1 VRGKR
6 IAQIIARH
14 RHERSN
20 KMAADL
26 YADYVIVGAGSAG
39 CVLAARLT
47 ESGKHK
53 VVLLEAGGDD
63 RVLHA
68 ALHEPGQVWSNV
80 MIHTPIGFGK
90 TLNDPKVNW
99 LYETEVDEGSGG
111 RKHKWP
117 KGKVLGG
124 SSSINGMLYVRGQ
137 SADYDGWAQMG
148 ARGWSWDEVLPY
160 FRKSENQERG
170 ENEFHGTGGPLSVS
184 DFPEEHPVSAAI
196 VQACQQIGIPYK
208 ADLNDGNQEGCS
220 FFQMTARNGRRSSAA
235 VAYLHP
241 AMKRPNLLVEKRAMT
256 TKILWDGKKAI
267 GVEFGQNGETRRAI
281 AAREVIVSA
290 GSVESPKLLEISGV
304 GQGALLR
311 ELGVP
316 VVHES
321 RMVGEN
327 MQDHYMIGCQA
338 ALKEP
343 HHSINELSRGVKL
356 LGQIAKYGLTR
367 KGLLSYAVAHGCA
380 FVKSRDELMYPDIQ
394 IHVMAA
400 SMDLE
405 YLNQYQGLRLDKEP
419 GLASNP
425 CQLRPESRGSIHAKS
440 PDGMERPKIVPNYL
454 SDPLDKQSVVDQ
466 LKIIRKIWQQPALEP
481 YMKNKGD
488 PFGDTDEAMLGYAKV
503 AGGTLYHAVGT
514 VAMGDER
521 FPLDPQLKV
530 RGVENLRVIDASAM
544 PKISSG
550 NTNAPTIMIAEK
562 GAEMVLQDAKEA
574 VAA

>member
-1 VRGKR
+1 
-6 IAQIIARH
+6 
-14 RHERSN
+14 
-20 KMAADL
+20 MAADL
-26 YADYVIVGAGSAG
+26 QADYVIVGAGSAG

-47 ESGKHK
+47 ESGAHK

-63 RVLHA
+63 RPFR
-68 ALHEPGQVWSNV
+68 EPSQFVSNV

-90 TLNDPKVNW
+90 TLNDPKVNG

-148 ARGWSWDEVLPY
+148 ARGWSWSDVLPW
-160 FRKSENQERG
+160 FRKSEHQERG
-170 ENEFHGTGGPLSVS
+170 ECEFHGSGGPLNVA
-184 DFPEEHPVSAAI
+184 DFPEEHTVSKAI
-196 VQACQQIGIPYK
+196 VEACVQAGIPFK
-208 ADLNDGNQEGCS
+208 PDLNDGNQEGAS
-220 FFQMTARNGRRSSAA
+220 FFQMTAKNGRRHSAA

-241 AMKRPNLLVEKRAMT
+241 AMSRANLTVEKRAMAT
-256 TKILWDGKKAI
+256 RILWDGKKAI
-267 GVEFGQNGETRRAI
+267 GVEFEQNGVRRKVM
-281 AAREVIVSA
+281 AAREVILAA
-290 GSVESPKLLEISGV
+290 GAVESPKLLEISGV
-304 GQGALLR
+304 GQGALLQ

-316 VVHES
+316 VVHVAPL
-321 RMVGEN
+321 VGEN
-327 MQDHYMIGCQA
+327 MQDHYMIGCQT

-367 KGLLSYAVAHGCA
+367 KGLLSFAVAHGCA
-380 FVKSRDELMYPDIQ
+380 FAKSRKELDFPDIQ

-400 SMDLE
+400 SMDLD

-419 GLASNP
+419 GMASNP
-425 CQLRPESRGSIHAKS
+425 CQLRPESRGTIHAKS
-440 PDGMERPKIVPNYL
+440 PDGLERPRIVPNYL
-454 SDPLDKQSVVDQ
+454 SDPIDRQSVVDQ
-466 LKIIRKIWQQPALEP
+466 LKLIRKIWQQPALEP
-481 YMKNKGD
+481 YLKAPGD
-488 PFGDTDEAMLGYAKV
+488 PFGDSDEAMLGYAKV

-521 FPLDPQLKV
+521 FPLDPELRV
-530 RGVENLRVIDASAM
+530 RGVESLRVIDASVM

-562 GAEMVLQDAKEA
+562 GAAMVLAAAKEA
-574 VAA
+574 LAA